1 MSSYR
6 IRDIVNSTFD
16 ALDEAMSSYV
26 VMNKYEELP
35 DTLPSDIDIAV
46 SIEDFSRLDT
56 IVGFVGSRTQLVVTQ
71 KIWHNYRKCAYIL
84 TPLHVTEPFRLQL
97 DFFADFSVVS
107 TPLLIKNSELMSKT
121 RKVGRF
127 TVPDYDIEFL
137 FLFMRRVY
145 KNDFDDEHCE
155 ILRKVLMNAPE
166 KVKEYSLKYFPEET
180 VKTVIDDLLNCDYD
194 ALRKKR
200 NELWKQLKDYSKK
213 QSAGIYFLKYWI
225 DQIKRT
231 FFRVKYPV
239 GMKIAFLSPDGGGK
253 STVINCV
260 QQTCWGTFHY
270 MEKKYFRPHVLKN
283 LGHYNP
289 VNPSEEAQSNTD
301 PHGVEVNGKVKSFIR
316 FMFYNV
322 DFMLGGVVDKI
333 GTIKKKLI
341 IYDRYYYDYYVDV
354 QRYRYGFSKKIP
366 HMFSFLIP
374 KPNIVFILKAKPEIL
389 FERKQE
395 LDLPELERQ
404 MTAYLD
410 AAKCIKNSIVIDT
423 EQPIEYV
430 VDDITKIILLYKGN
444 LTAKAMKQKIDSENG
459 IIIQQN

>member
-16 ALDEAMSSYV
+16 TLDEAMSSYV

-180 VKTVIDDLLNCDYD
+180 VKTVIDDLLNYDYD

-200 NELWKQLKDYSKK
+200 NELWKQMKDYSKK
-213 QSAGIYFLKYWI
+213 QSAGIYFMKYWV

-239 GMKIAFLSPDGGGK
+239 GMKIAFLSPDGG
-253 STVINCV
+253 
-260 QQTCWGTFHY
+260 
-270 MEKKYFRPHVLKN
+270 
-283 LGHYNP
+283 
-289 VNPSEEAQSNTD
+289 
-301 PHGVEVNGKVKSFIR
+301 
-316 FMFYNV
+316 
-322 DFMLGGVVDKI
+322 
-333 GTIKKKLI
+333 
-341 IYDRYYYDYYVDV
+341 
-354 QRYRYGFSKKIP
+354 
-366 HMFSFLIP
+366 
-374 KPNIVFILKAKPEIL
+374 
-389 FERKQE
+389 
-395 LDLPELERQ
+395 
-404 MTAYLD
+404 
-410 AAKCIKNSIVIDT
+410 
-423 EQPIEYV
+423 
-430 VDDITKIILLYKGN
+430 
-444 LTAKAMKQKIDSENG
+444 
-459 IIIQQN
+459 